1 MTRST
6 LLLTL
11 GTLALTLSPSRAL
24 SAQANDVTAFIDH
37 DRAAEVA
44 LARTAAPKHV
54 SDSATVLFL
63 TPTGYVEAAKGNNG
77 FTCAVVREFAM
88 PYTDPTKWNPRVRA
102 PHCFNA
108 AATTSVL
115 AQFVEVS
122 KWVVTGVSHTEV
134 LARTERAFRSH
145 HFGMPAAGAMAY
157 MLSSHQYLAD
167 DHPHWMPHLMFYYE
181 RTAQPASRFGGAGM
195 DAPVIDAS
203 VGTPDYPITT
213 ILIPVRQWSD
223 GTPDATH
230 APEASR

>member
-1 MTRST
+1 MRTNSP
-6 LLLTL
+6 LLL
-11 GTLALTLSPSRAL
+11 LALTLAPAYVV
-24 SAQANDVTAFIDH
+24 AQGNDVSQYIDS

-63 TPTGYVEAAKGNNG
+63 TPTGYEVASRGTNG
-77 FTCAVVREFAM
+77 FTCAVIREFAM
-88 PYTDPTKWNPRVRA
+88 PYTDPAKWNPRVRA

-134 LARTERAFRSH
+134 LARTERNFRSKS
-145 HFGMPAAGAMAY
+145 FAMPGAGAMAY
-157 MLSSHQYLAD
+157 MLSSKQYLAD
-167 DHPHWMPHLMFYYE
+167 DHPHWMPHLMFYFE
-181 RTAQPASRFGGAGM
+181 RASQPASRFGGAGM

-203 VGTPDYPITT
+203 AGEPAYPITT

-223 GTPDATH
+223 GTPDAPHT
-230 APEASR
+230 PEGAR